1 MQIFRLAIV
10 IVSVAP
16 IKDIFTLLEFK
27 RLYDEC
33 EIDAQCNRTSEDV
46 VCKEKYQRKMCI
58 CNTGYRYLEVN
69 GTWKC
74 MKGKLFPKFI
84 FAI

>member
-1 MQIFRLAIV
+1 MTFPRAFV
-10 IVSVAP
+10 IVNVAV
-16 IKDIFTLLEFK
+16 IEAMCTLLEYK
-27 RLYDEC
+27 QLYHEC
-33 EIDAQCNRTSEDV
+33 EIDDQCNRISEEV

>member
-1 MQIFRLAIV
+1 MTFPRAFV
-10 IVSVAP
+10 IVNVAV
-16 IKDIFTLLEFK
+16 IEAMFTLLEYK
-27 RLYDEC
+27 QLYDEC
-33 EIDAQCNRTSEDV
+33 EIDDQCNRISEEV